1 MKTTEELRAYYVARW
16 RDPEKRAAALETQ
29 RKRRAREKE
38 TRRKLREAADR
49 EARLIK

>member
-1 MKTTEELRAYYVARW
+1 MKTKEELRAYRVARW
-16 RDPEKRAAALETQ
+16 RDPEKRVAALETQ

-38 TRRKLREAADR
+38 IRRKLREAADR